1 MRRTMSGF
9 GKQRNAQEMQK
20 AKKNCC
26 QRMICVRQIKMVR
39 GGNGDNYE
47 NIKIIIDLFVRK
59 LT

>member
-26 QRMICVRQIKMVR
+26 QRIICVRQFKMVR
-39 GGNGDNYE
+39 GENGVIME
-47 NIKIIIDLFVRK
+47 ISK
-59 LT
+59 